1 MGEETFFDPDQCRA
15 TARVADC
22 EHGIRETVCPTNAEM
37 EAGSMDIAHFH
48 RRLVARKEELQRL
61 LVRLEDTLD
70 DPKSRD
76 FSEHA
81 TESEFDE
88 VYESQGREGLKEI
101 SAIDAAIDRIAN
113 ESFGIC
119 ASCGNEIS
127 QERLDAVPHAAMC
140 RNCMQ

>member
-1 MGEETFFDPDQCRA
+1 MKVEQFR
-15 TARVADC
+15 
-22 EHGIRETVCPTNAEM
+22 
-37 EAGSMDIAHFH
+37 
-48 RRLVARKEELQRL
+48 RRLVARKEELQEL
-61 LVRLEDTLD
+61 LTRLEDVLD

-101 SAIDAAIDRIAN
+101 SAIEAALDRIDN

-119 ASCGNEIS
+119 ARCGNEIS
-127 QERLDAVPHAAMC
+127 EERLDAVPHAAMC
-140 RNCMQ
+140 RHCMQ

>member
-1 MGEETFFDPDQCRA
+1 
-15 TARVADC
+15 
-22 EHGIRETVCPTNAEM
+22 M
-37 EAGSMDIAHFH
+37 EVELFR
-48 RRLVARKEELQRL
+48 RRLVARKEELEQL
-61 LVRLEDTLD
+61 LTRLEDVLD

-101 SAIDAAIDRIAN
+101 TAIDAALERIA
-113 ESFGIC
+113 EKTFGIC
-119 ASCGNEIS
+119 AKCGNDIS
-127 QERLDAVPHAAMC
+127 EERLDAVPHAAMC

>member
-1 MGEETFFDPDQCRA
+1 MNVEQFR
-15 TARVADC
+15 
-22 EHGIRETVCPTNAEM
+22 
-37 EAGSMDIAHFH
+37 
-48 RRLVARKEELQRL
+48 RRLVARKEELQEL
-61 LVRLEDTLD
+61 LTRLEDVLD

-101 SAIDAAIDRIAN
+101 SAIEAALDRIDN

-119 ASCGNEIS
+119 ARCGNEIS
-127 QERLDAVPHAAMC
+127 EERLDAVPHAAMC
-140 RNCMQ
+140 RHCMQ